1 MATNKGEEADDNPN
15 SSQNKK
21 EKVCPK
27 CGAKVSP
34 EDELC
39 PNCGANLEEE
49 LESQEINVSQ
59 RYPALRIISGIYLV
73 LGVVVISITVVISV
87 AVLGNGTGFSGMSS
101 GISFI
106 FILTTGG
113 ITGLGLVAASE
124 VIKVFIA
131 IEANTRKTAEI
142 IERMNRD
149 EK

>member
-1 MATNKGEEADDNPN
+1 M
-15 SSQNKK
+15 
-21 EKVCPK
+21 CPK

-87 AVLGNGTGFSGMSS
+87 AVLGNGTGFSSMSS

-113 ITGLGLVAASE
+113 ITGLGLLPLL
-124 VIKVFIA
+124 
-131 IEANTRKTAEI
+131 NL
-142 IERMNRD
+142 
-149 EK
+149 